1 MTYGEDPEGQKM
13 SWDTSSKRNGT
24 SCITTLRMLAVV
36 FPKNAGGK
44 HNRSPPPSNARGS
57 DDHNEGRRSNEG
69 RCVVRRV
76 RFPAAP
82 RKISFP
88 WRHPRVL
95 QQEKQ
100 LRHLQLRLA
109 TWSIRS
115 RTRTLG
121 FTGWIAVQSQQKVRS
136 IGFNAAIVMRKPMCA
151 LRYRTT
157 PRNEKPA

>member
-1 MTYGEDPEGQKM
+1 MTYGGDPEGQKM

-36 FPKNAGGK
+36 SPKNAGGQ
-44 HNRSPPPSNARGS
+44 HDRSPPSNARGS

-95 QQEKQ
+95 EQEKQ

-121 FTGWIAVQSQQKVRS
+121 F
-136 IGFNAAIVMRKPMCA
+136 IGVFGRGREVFQ
-151 LRYRTT
+151 RTDNVT
-157 PRNEKPA
+157 PPPSHRFLFKNNNR